1 MAVGRKTV
9 APRQT
14 IQSQWGNWV
23 WDQSVQSFTDRIQR
37 ASQFP
42 APTKGAPTSL
52 DDWPGALHVWDGTGW
67 LTTIRGYT
75 VATTT
80 ADGVITIPWGH
91 TFQAVPRVMVQGEA
105 TSGQTG
111 QHFVAAPIPSLVTV
125 TDATIIF
132 RYIRYPSEIN
142 LVLGGAMGCAWSA
155 TGYS

>member
-23 WDQSVQSFTDRIQR
+23 WDQSAQSFIDRADR
-37 ASQFP
+37 LAQFP
-42 APTKGAPTSL
+42 NPLKGAVTTL
-52 DDWPGALHVWDGTGW
+52 DTWPGVLHIWDGTGW
-67 LTTIRGYT
+67 LATLHGYT

-80 ADGVITIPWGH
+80 ADGVIAISWGH
-91 TFQAVPRVMVQGEA
+91 TFQSAPHVITQGEA

-111 QHFVAAPIPSLVTV
+111 QNFVASPIPSLVTT

-142 LVLGGAMGCAWSA
+142 LVLGGVMGCTWSA